1 MYQKDLAVI
10 YAKNI
15 LPMFF
20 SKSFVVFGLKN
31 SSHSIFSLFLCMVL
45 GGLPRGLSG

>member
-20 SKSFVVFGLKN
+20 SKSFVVFGLKIALN
-31 SSHSIFSLFLCMVL
+31 PFLVYFCVWY
-45 GGLPRGLSG
+45 